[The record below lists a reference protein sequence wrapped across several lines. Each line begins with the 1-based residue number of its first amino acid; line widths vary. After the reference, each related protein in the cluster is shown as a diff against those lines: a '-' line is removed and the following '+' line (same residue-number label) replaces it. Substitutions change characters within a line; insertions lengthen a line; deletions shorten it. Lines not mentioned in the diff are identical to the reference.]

1 MSLPAEGR
9 PAAEV
14 LAALDAAKAD
24 DVRWRSGR
32 ALTLAYVPPAEVLEL
47 QAAAYA
53 RFLGENA
60 LNTDAF
66 PSLRMLQADV
76 VDIVSGWVHGGEEAA
91 GFITSG
97 GTESI
102 LLAVRA
108 ARERGRAERGVTE
121 PEMVLAE
128 SAHAAF
134 EKAADYF
141 GVRSVRVPVDA
152 GWRADVG
159 AMADAVNDRTVLVV
173 GLGAAVPARRHRPG
187 RPRSPRWP
195 PSGASP
201 ATSTPASA
209 ASPSTT
215 SSASATPSCPGTSGW
230 TASRRSRST
239 STSTAT
245 RPRARRC
252 SSIARRRSG
261 ATRPSSP
268 TVGWVARYGSS
279 GVLGTKSG
287 GTIAVAWA
295 VLQHLGDDGLP
306 PADRCGAPGDRGPG
320 RRASPPSTGWSWW
333 RRPTPRWSPSG
344 PPIRPVSTSTPW
356 PTRSGAGAGTSTAR
370 ARRRRCTARVNA
382 VHDGLV
388 PELLADLA
396 GVGRGGADLRTRSAT
411 LVRTAPS
418 TDARP
423 CPTRHDAVTVPA

>member
-9 PAAEV
+9 PAADV

-32 ALTLAYVPPAEVLEL
+32 ALTLAYVPPAEVLDL
-47 QAAAYA
+47 QAEAYA

-66 PSLRMLQADV
+66 PSLRMLQAEV
-76 VDIVSGWVHGGEEAA
+76 VDVVSGWVHGGDQAA
-91 GFITSG
+91 GFLTSG

-108 ARERGRAERGVTE
+108 ARERGRTERGVTE

-141 GVRSVRVPVDA
+141 GVRSVRVPVDG

-159 AMADAVNDRTVLVV
+159 AMAAAVNDRTVLVV
-173 GLGAAVPARRHRPG
+173 
-187 RPRSPRWP
+187 
-195 PSGASP
+195 
-201 ATSTPASA
+201 ASA
-209 ASPSTT
+209 PQYPQGVVDPVTEVAALAAAQGISCHVDACIGGVTLHYLERLGQPVVPWDFRVDGVT
-215 SSASATPSCPGTSGW
+215 SISVDLHKYGY
-230 TASRRSRST
+230 TAKGVSVLLHRTKALRRYQTFLTDRWL
-239 STSTAT
+239 
-245 RPRARRC
+245 
-252 SSIARRRSG
+252 G
-261 ATRPSSP
+261 
-268 TVGWVARYGSS
+268 GRYGSS

-295 VLQHLGDDGLP
+295 VLEHLGDAGYLRLT
-306 PADRCGAPGDRGPG
+306 AAA
-320 RRASPPSTGWSWW
+320 RRATEALADGIAAIEGLELMAPPDATLVAIRATDPAGLDVNAVADALRRRGWYLDRQGPPPSLH
-333 RRPTPRWSPSG
+333 
-344 PPIRPVSTSTPW
+344 
-356 PTRSGAGAGTSTAR
+356 
-370 ARRRRCTARVNA
+370 CTLNA

-396 GVGRGGADLRTRSAT
+396 TSVGE
-411 LVRTAPS
+411 VRTS
-418 TDARP
+418 DAAG
-423 CPTRHDAVTVPA
+423 DAGAYGTVD

>member
-91 GFITSG
+91 GFLTSG

-108 ARERGRAERGVTE
+108 ARERGRIERGVTD

-173 GLGAAVPARRHRPG
+173 ASAPQYPQGVVDPVTDIAALAAARGISCHVDACIGGVTLHYLERLGHAVVPWDFRVEGVTSISVDLHKYAYTAK
-187 RPRSPRWP
+187 
-195 PSGASP
+195 GAS
-201 ATSTPASA
+201 ALLHRTKAL
-209 ASPSTT
+209 
-215 SSASATPSCPGTSGW
+215 
-230 TASRRSRST
+230 RRYQTFLTERWL
-239 STSTAT
+239 
-245 RPRARRC
+245 
-252 SSIARRRSG
+252 G
-261 ATRPSSP
+261 
-268 TVGWVARYGSS
+268 GRYGSS

-295 VLQHLGDDGLP
+295 VLQHLGDAGYLRLTAAARRATEAVVDGISAADGLELVAAP
-306 PADRCGAPGDRGPG
+306 DATLVAIRATDPTGLDVNAVADALWRRGWYLDRQGP
-320 RRASPPSTGWSWW
+320 PPSLH
-333 RRPTPRWSPSG
+333 
-344 PPIRPVSTSTPW
+344 
-356 PTRSGAGAGTSTAR
+356 
-370 ARRRRCTARVNA
+370 CTLNA

-388 PELLADLA
+388 PELLADLRASVEAARTSHAVGEA
-396 GVGRGGADLRTRSAT
+396 GSYG
-411 LVRTAPS
+411 
-418 TDARP
+418 
-423 CPTRHDAVTVPA
+423 TVD